1 MEQQWEQATRLLNEN
16 TMQKQIEQLNIRMSD
31 NNMELIRLKKENQ
44 LLKLQNNML
53 NPAAQKED
61 TE

>member
-1 MEQQWEQATRLLNEN
+1 
-16 TMQKQIEQLNIRMSD
+16 MQKQIEQLNIRMSD